1 MNKIIK
7 LSLSA
12 CLISTLAACSWLS
25 DDEDDWF
32 RDRSDDYRK
41 ARVEKPLELPEH
53 LKTANIEDTHDIPPI
68 SDNASLSGEF
78 DVPRPERLE
87 EDALVDAVR
96 INKMEDQRWILVDG
110 APGEV
115 WPRLRAFLTR
125 HQLRVVRA
133 DAVHGI
139 LETDWL
145 QPAGEETLRERFRL
159 RIEQGVQRGTTEVYV
174 LQADIRAEDSWPKT
188 SSNEERETLII
199 NTLAQYL
206 ADNQVT
212 MSSVSMLAQQAMG
225 SAGRISLEED
235 EQRKPYLQLFLSFE
249 RAWASLG
256 LAVKKAG
263 FVVEDLDRSQ
273 RVYYVRY
280 FDRKTEQ
287 EEPGFWSNL
296 FSFGSDEE
304 KEKGIPFLLR
314 VESNANK
321 EVLIKVD
328 SSGDEAFVDEKATD
342 ILKRIKKHL
351 T

>member
-1 MNKIIK
+1 MKNIIK
-7 LSLSA
+7 LPVSA
-12 CLISTLAACSWLS
+12 CLMSTLAACSWLG

-32 RDRSDDYRK
+32 RNRANDYRK
-41 ARVEKPLELPEH
+41 ARIEKPLELPEH
-53 LKTANIEDTHDIPPI
+53 IEASNIEDTYNIPPI
-68 SDNASLSGEF
+68 SDNASLTGEF

-96 INKMEDQRWILVDG
+96 INKMDNQRWILVDG

-125 HQLRVVRA
+125 HQLRVMRA
-133 DAVHGI
+133 DAVQGI

-145 QPAGEETLRERFRL
+145 QPAGEGALRERFRL

-174 LQADIRAEDSWPKT
+174 LQADIRAEDSWPNT
-188 SSNEERETLII
+188 SSNDERETLII

-235 EQRKPYLQLFLSFE
+235 EQRQPYLQLGLSFE

-273 RVYYVRY
+273 QIYYVRY
-280 FDRKTEQ
+280 FDPKTEE

-314 VESNANK
+314 VESSNDQ
-321 EVLIKVD
+321 EVLIKVG
-328 SSGDEAFVDEKATD
+328 SSDDEAFVNEKATD